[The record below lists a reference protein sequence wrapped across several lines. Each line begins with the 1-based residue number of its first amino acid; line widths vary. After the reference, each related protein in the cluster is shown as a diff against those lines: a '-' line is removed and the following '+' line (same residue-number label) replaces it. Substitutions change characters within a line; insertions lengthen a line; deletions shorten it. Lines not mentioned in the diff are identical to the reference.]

1 MGFLDLLFQ
10 STRKI
15 TIFRIADRK
24 IGLRSAKLFKA
35 LLWLIVLWLPM
46 RAYGQSTAPVFPNP
60 GKVSMSREDQRS
72 LGMQAASEVYKT
84 MPVLPDSSPET
95 KYVRQL
101 GEKLVATIP
110 PQYSWP
116 FEFHVVAQK
125 EINAFALPGGPMF
138 INIGTITAAANEAQL
153 AGVMSHEMSHV
164 IMQHSAKQ
172 ASKEKTTSLIAGIAG
187 AVLGGAAG
195 DAAGGMV
202 GELGQMG
209 IQMTAQGM
217 ILRYSRGDESQ
228 ADAVG
233 AIIMYKAGY
242 NPQAMADFFKTLET
256 EGGQTPPQWL
266 SDHPNPGNRQLAIQK
281 EIQNWPPEN
290 YTGDSVAFTKT
301 RELAMGV
308 KAYTAEEIAAGA
320 KSGQWAA
327 LNRQNGAAFTP
338 TGATRKSA
346 PAADL
351 SSTASP
357 SDPAPSTPSP
367 VAVAAQSVM
376 PSSHMVKADLGPVK
390 IHYPDNWQ
398 VKMPE
403 QKGEFVTIAPPAGVT
418 RNGVGY
424 GLLLNGAAP
433 PKGEHVSIDDATSQL
448 VKRMQQNSSL
458 QVLGSAEP
466 ITVNGIQ
473 GRSVMMQSPSPFPS
487 ANGQPQQEDDWLVTV
502 PQRDGTVIFVIFVA
516 PQTDFS
522 RFQPTY
528 MAMLQSMQFK

>member
-1 MGFLDLLFQ
+1 M
-10 STRKI
+10 T
-15 TIFRIADRK
+15 
-24 IGLRSAKLFKA
+24 A
-35 LLWLIVLWLPM
+35 LLWLIALSLP
-46 RAYGQSTAPVFPNP
+46 AVGYAQSAAPVFPNP

-95 KYVRQL
+95 KYIRQL
-101 GEKLVATIP
+101 GQKLVATIP

-125 EINAFALPGGPMF
+125 DINAFALPGGPMF
-138 INIGTITAAANEAQL
+138 VNIGTIVAAENEAQL

-172 ASKEKTTSLIAGIAG
+172 AGKAQTTGLLAGIAG
-187 AVLGGAAG
+187 AVLGGVAG

-217 ILRYSRGDESQ
+217 MLKYSRGDESQ

-256 EGGQTPPQWL
+256 EGGQSPPQWL

-290 YTGDSVAFTKT
+290 YIADSPAFAKV
-301 RELAMGV
+301 RQEAKSV
-308 KAYTAEEIAAGA
+308 KAYTGQEIAEGA
-320 KSGQWAA
+320 KSGQWASF
-327 LNRQNGAAFTP
+327 NQKNGATFTP

-346 PAADL
+346 VPA
-351 SSTASP
+351 SGAS
-357 SDPAPSTPSP
+357 PAPSGASGSSGVSGSPDASP
-367 VAVAAQSVM
+367 VTATNASASPNTPAIALESIA
-376 PSSHMVKADLGPVK
+376 PSSRMIKANLGPVK
-390 IHYPDNWQ
+390 IQYPDNWQ

-403 QKGEFVTIAPPAGVT
+403 QRGEFVAIAPAAGVT
-418 RNGVGY
+418 PNGVGY
-424 GLLLNGAAP
+424 GLLLNGVAP
-433 PKGEHVSIDDATSQL
+433 PHGGSANIDDVTSEL
-448 VKRMQQNSSL
+448 VKQMKQNNGL
-458 QVLGSAEP
+458 QVLSNAEP

-473 GRSVMMQSPSPFPS
+473 GRSVLLETTSPFLN
-487 ANGQPQQEDDWLVTV
+487 ANGQQQKENDWLVTV
-502 PQRDGTVIFVIFVA
+502 PQHDGSVIFMVFVA
-516 PQTDFS
+516 PQTEFS
-522 RFQPTY
+522 RLEPTY
-528 MAMLQSMQFK
+528 RAMLRSMQVK